1 MKTRVKESEEQSR
14 WLSLSIFPRKLPHI
28 LIGDNSAEM
37 AHNGTFTGNRD
48 DLDTYLNMPQGIV
61 WHITMTNA
69 AILSVETSLRD
80 LRHRR
85 FDTRTPVR
93 IWSAEIQDDSDDGYF
108 SVIIGAVIAVVIL
121 VIVSLLVVI
130 LRYMYQHKGTYH
142 TNESKGTELA
152 ESADAA
158 LRGDPGLC
166 DTMDEGKREYFI

>member
-1 MKTRVKESEEQSR
+1 M
-14 WLSLSIFPRKLPHI
+14 LSLSIFPRKLPHI

-48 DLDTYLNMPQGIV
+48 DLDTYLNMP
-61 WHITMTNA
+61 
-69 AILSVETSLRD
+69 
-80 LRHRR
+80 
-85 FDTRTPVR
+85 
-93 IWSAEIQDDSDDGYF
+93 
-108 SVIIGAVIAVVIL
+108 VIAVVIL

-130 LRYMYQHKGTYH
+130 LRYMYKHKGTYH

>member
-1 MKTRVKESEEQSR
+1 M
-14 WLSLSIFPRKLPHI
+14 LSLSIFPRKLPHI

-48 DLDTYLNMPQGIV
+48 DLDTYLNM
-61 WHITMTNA
+61 H
-69 AILSVETSLRD
+69 
-80 LRHRR
+80 
-85 FDTRTPVR
+85 
-93 IWSAEIQDDSDDGYF
+93 DSDDGYF

-130 LRYMYQHKGTYH
+130 LRYMYKHKGTYH